1 MAISLKYLRLCN
13 IKKYFP
19 EPKGIKYIN
28 NITKGIE
35 NKV

>member
-1 MAISLKYLRLCN
+1 MSLKYLIFCN